1 MGVYEIVPQPKGR
14 KVVGSK
20 WVFRIKHGPDGN
32 VKKYKAHMIAQGF
45 TQVEGLDFNE
55 TFAPIT
61 KFSSFHTILI
71 LAAEHNLEFHKMD
84 VKAAYLNGVLKG
96 EIYMEPLPGL
106 EVPEGMV
113 FHLIKAVYGTKQGG
127 RVWYLNI
134 KKTLEEMCYRRLL
147 ALHSDAKREV
157 PEIPEITENP
167 EVPIIG
173 L

>member
-1 MGVYEIVPQPKGR
+1 
-14 KVVGSK
+14 
-20 WVFRIKHGPDGN
+20 
-32 VKKYKAHMIAQGF
+32 MIAQGF

-113 FHLIKAVYGTKQGG
+113 STSSRQFTAQSREAGYGT
-127 RVWYLNI
+127 LI
-134 KKTLEEMCYRRLL
+134 
-147 ALHSDAKREV
+147 
-157 PEIPEITENP
+157 
-167 EVPIIG
+167 
-173 L
+173 